1 MSKNNSAKDAIKAYL
16 DNRAVNDPQF
26 ALAYAKKNKSINRC
40 FDYIM
45 GEASKR
51 GSAVC
56 MTDEEVFGL
65 AVHYYDEDDIKIVE
79 VPGGGRVSHSAPV
92 QLTEDEKQQAKKEA
106 MERFG
111 DAYIREQR
119 EQGKKRRTAASTTTD
134 APMGSLF
141 DMAAL

>member
-1 MSKNNSAKDAIKAYL
+1 MANAAKQAIKAYL
-16 DNRAVNDPQF
+16 DNRAANDAQF
-26 ALAYAKKNKSINRC
+26 ALAYAKKNKSIDRC

-51 GSAVC
+51 GRAVC

-65 AVHYYDEDDIKIVE
+65 AVHYYDEDNIKIVN
-79 VPGGGRVSHSAPV
+79 VRHGGVSHSAPV
-92 QLTEDEKQQAKKEA
+92 QLTEDEKQQARKEA

-119 EQGKKRRTAASTTTD
+119 EQGKKRRPAASTTTD

>member
-1 MSKNNSAKDAIKAYL
+1 MANAAKKAIKAYL
-16 DNRAVNDPQF
+16 DNRAANDQQF
-26 ALAYAKKNKSINRC
+26 AVAYAKINKSIDQC

-51 GSAVC
+51 GRAVC
-56 MTDEEVFGL
+56 MTDDEVFGL
-65 AVHYYDEDDIKIVE
+65 AVHYYDEDDIKITE
-79 VPGGGRVSHSAPV
+79 VPHGRVEHTAPV
-92 QLTEDEKQQAKKEA
+92 RLTDEEKQQARQEA
-106 MERFG
+106 MLRFG

-119 EQGKKRRTAASTTTD
+119 EKGKKHRTSATTTTD

>member
-1 MSKNNSAKDAIKAYL
+1 MANAAKQAIKAYL
-16 DNRAVNDPQF
+16 DNRAASDPQF
-26 ALAYAKKNKSINRC
+26 AIAYAKKNKSIDRC

-56 MTDEEVFGL
+56 MTDDEVFGL
-65 AVHYYDEDDIKIVE
+65 AVHYYDEDNIKIVN
-79 VPGGGRVSHSAPV
+79 VRHGRVEHTAPV
-92 QLTEDEKQQAKKEA
+92 QLTEDEKQQARKEA

-119 EQGKKRRTAASTTTD
+119 EKGKKRRPAASTATD
-134 APMGSLF
+134 SPMGSLF

>member
-1 MSKNNSAKDAIKAYL
+1 MANAAKQAIKAYL
-16 DNRAVNDPQF
+16 DNRAANDPQF
-26 ALAYAKKNKSINRC
+26 ALAYAKKNKSIDRC

-51 GSAVC
+51 GRAVC

-65 AVHYYDEDDIKIVE
+65 AVHYYDEDNIKIVN
-79 VPGGGRVSHSAPV
+79 VRRGSVSHSAPV
-92 QLTEDEKQQAKKEA
+92 QLTEDEKQQARKEA

>member
-1 MSKNNSAKDAIKAYL
+1 MENAAKQAINAYL
-16 DNRAVNDPQF
+16 DNRAANDTQF
-26 ALAYAKKNKSINRC
+26 AAAYAKKNKSIDRC

-65 AVHYYDEDDIKIVE
+65 AVHYYDEDDIKITE
-79 VPGGGRVSHSAPV
+79 VSHGRVEHTAPV
-92 QLTEDEKQQAKKEA
+92 QLTDEEKQQARQEA

-119 EQGKKRRTAASTTTD
+119 GQGKKRRTSSSTTTD